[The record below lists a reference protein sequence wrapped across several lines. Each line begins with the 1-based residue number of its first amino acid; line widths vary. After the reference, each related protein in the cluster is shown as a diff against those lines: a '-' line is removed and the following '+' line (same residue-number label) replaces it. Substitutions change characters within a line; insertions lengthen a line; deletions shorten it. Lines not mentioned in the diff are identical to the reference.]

1 MGLQGVAA
9 VSRLRWCISPHH
21 RHGLGTA
28 HEVRRFGSFAHFH
41 SLSRLDIDFDLFSP
55 PQLTYI
61 YTPGFQLPMQTRG
74 LPSII
79 TIRSFFSPHLSTFE
93 LGEVG
98 WDTITRF
105 YVYAS
110 MDMRGYILYMLTE
123 LVGELPIKKL
133 TVTVGIPGLGDRYLD
148 EVLIYLRRMADGLGG
163 GRVVHGCV

>member
-1 MGLQGVAA
+1 
-9 VSRLRWCISPHH
+9 
-21 RHGLGTA
+21 
-28 HEVRRFGSFAHFH
+28 
-41 SLSRLDIDFDLFSP
+41 
-55 PQLTYI
+55 
-61 YTPGFQLPMQTRG
+61 MQTRG

-79 TIRSFFSPHLSTFE
+79 TIRSFFSPHLSTLE

-133 TVTVGIPGLGDRYLD
+133 TVTVRNPGFGRQ
-148 EVLIYLRRMADGLGG
+148 VLRGG
-163 GRVVHGCV
+163 FDLLAENG

>member
-1 MGLQGVAA
+1 
-9 VSRLRWCISPHH
+9 
-21 RHGLGTA
+21 
-28 HEVRRFGSFAHFH
+28 
-41 SLSRLDIDFDLFSP
+41 
-55 PQLTYI
+55 
-61 YTPGFQLPMQTRG
+61 MQTRG